1 MNDEYAVVILFS
13 QVSYKNK
20 WHFSYMHLHVNLFS
34 L

>member
-20 WHFSYMHLHVNLFS
+20 WHFSYIHLHSKLI
-34 L
+34 